1 MLLRTPLLA
10 ALAVSAVLGVG
21 APAAGA
27 IPLGTA
33 GAIPL
38 AVPACVTATTEG
50 QGRVGGVAN
59 QSCVGAGGLSFIG
72 PSSAIS
78 TVIGPTIITPAFTG
92 VVVVSG
98 GNVAIGP

>member
-1 MLLRTPLLA
+1 MLLRRPLLT

-27 IPLGTA
+27 LPVGIPA
-33 GAIPL
+33 GIGIP
-38 AVPACVTATTEG
+38 AGGCVTSTIDG
-50 QGRVGGVAN
+50 QGRTAGIAN
-59 QSCVGAGGLSFIG
+59 QACVGAGLSFIG
-72 PSSAIS
+72 PSTALS

-92 VVVVSG
+92 VSIVSG